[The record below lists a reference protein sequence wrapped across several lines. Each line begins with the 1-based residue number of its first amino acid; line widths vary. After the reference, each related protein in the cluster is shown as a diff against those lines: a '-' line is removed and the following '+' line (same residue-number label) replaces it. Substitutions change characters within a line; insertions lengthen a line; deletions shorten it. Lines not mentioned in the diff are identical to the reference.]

1 MRARAWCFVGL
12 LLAVML
18 TPAFAQ
24 APGWVLYTHPDK
36 LMSVWFPKEPK
47 ESEQDA
53 PSPVGNIHFKLA
65 VYANDERAYI
75 ATAVIYPVK
84 TKFDIQAALDGG
96 RNQMLAN
103 INGKAVSEK
112 PIKLDGFVGREVIFE
127 ATTGAQ
133 KIHGVARMFAS
144 AKPPS
149 AFIASAMRLT
159 DKPDPDSKKFLAS
172 IHLGKKVETK

>member
-1 MRARAWCFVGL
+1 
-12 LLAVML
+12 ML
-18 TPAFAQ
+18 TPAFAE
-24 APGWVLYTHPDK
+24 APAWVLYTHPDK
-36 LMSVWFPKEPK
+36 LMSVRFPGEPK
-47 ESEQDA
+47 ETDQDA

-65 VYANDERAYI
+65 MFTDNERAYI

-84 TKFDIQAALDGG
+84 TKFDIQAALNGG
-96 RNQMLAN
+96 RDQMLAN
-103 INGKAVSEK
+103 IHGKATSEK

-133 KIHGVARMFAS
+133 KIRGVARMFAS

-149 AFIASAMRLT
+149 AFVASAMRLT
-159 DKPDPDSKKFLAS
+159 DKPDPDSQKFLAS